1 MANKLDMALEMI
13 TAAKKAAEEIKV
25 PMVVSV
31 VDEGGNLVATQ
42 RMDDALLVSVD
53 IALNKAY
60 TAAAVKVSTETLA
73 TVTTPGQSLYGL
85 HATDKGRMVIFG
97 GGIPLVK
104 DGKVVGGVGVSGGS
118 VEEDVVCAKAA
129 IKCWESLI

>member
-1 MANKLDMALEMI
+1 MGNKLNTALEMI
-13 TAAKKAAEEIKV
+13 AAARKAAEEINV
-25 PMVVSV
+25 PMVISV
-31 VDEGGNLVATQ
+31 VDEGGNMVASQ

-60 TAAAVKVSTETLA
+60 TALAVKVSTEALS
-73 TVTTPGQSLYGL
+73 TVTTPGKELYGL
-85 HATDKGRMVIFG
+85 HATDKGRVVIFG

-118 VEEDVVCAKAA
+118 VEQDVICAKAA
-129 IKCWESLI
+129 VECWESLV